1 MSDEGAVLSGVWS
14 TVRQSLTL
22 FLSVSLFVPFSVPL
36 SVCLFACLSALLPL
50 TMRSFVFLIF
60 CDLKWLLKARK
71 SIFGALNLRR
81 VNKRK

>member
-1 MSDEGAVLSGVWS
+1 MSDEGAVLCGVWS

-22 FLSVSLFVPFSVPL
+22 FLSVSLFVPLSVPL
-36 SVCLFACLSALLPL
+36 SVYLPVCLLCFLLL
-50 TMRSFVFLIF
+50 YVRLFSFFF